1 MEKTMEIRQIKMAS
15 CRQDVIILGEL
26 SSGNF
31 QYESSI
37 VINTSDLNR
46 LINLL
51 QKGNPSDEIS
61 AMFTSTDF
69 YDIQPKRT
77 RWFNNI
83 LKARERAA
91 GGTGNPNGQ
100 APNNGNNQ

>member
-1 MEKTMEIRQIKMAS
+1 MEKTMEIKQIKVAS
-15 CRQDVIILGEL
+15 CREDVVILGQL

-51 QKGNPSDEIS
+51 QKDNPSDEIS

-69 YDIQPKRT
+69 YDWTEYVLNTNLLDNKT
-77 RWFNNI
+77 I
-83 LKARERAA
+83 LISDITDFKSLRRICA
-91 GGTGNPNGQ
+91 
-100 APNNGNNQ
+100 

>member
-1 MEKTMEIRQIKMAS
+1 MEKTMEIKQIKVAS
-15 CRQDVIILGEL
+15 CREDVVIFGQL

-69 YDIQPKRT
+69 YDWTEYVLNTNLLDNKT
-77 RWFNNI
+77 I
-83 LKARERAA
+83 LLRDLTYFKSLRRICA
-91 GGTGNPNGQ
+91 
-100 APNNGNNQ
+100 

>member
-15 CRQDVIILGEL
+15 CRQDVIISGVL

-69 YDIQPKRT
+69 YDWTEYVLNTNSLDNKT
-77 RWFNNI
+77 I
-83 LKARERAA
+83 LLRDLTEFKSLRRICA
-91 GGTGNPNGQ
+91 
-100 APNNGNNQ
+100 

>member
-1 MEKTMEIRQIKMAS
+1 MEKTMEIKEIKVTS
-15 CRQDVIILGEL
+15 CREDVVIFGQL

-51 QKGNPSDEIS
+51 QKDNPSDEIS

-69 YDIQPKRT
+69 YDWTEYVLNTNLLDNKT
-77 RWFNNI
+77 I
-83 LKARERAA
+83 LLRDLTDFKSLRRICA
-91 GGTGNPNGQ
+91 
-100 APNNGNNQ
+100 

>member
-15 CRQDVIILGEL
+15 CRQDVIISGEL

-61 AMFTSTDF
+61 AMFTSTDWTE
-69 YDIQPKRT
+69 YVLNTKSLGNKTILLSDITDFKSLR
-77 RWFNNI
+77 RI
-83 LKARERAA
+83 CA
-91 GGTGNPNGQ
+91 
-100 APNNGNNQ
+100 

>member
-26 SSGNF
+26 SSANF

-69 YDIQPKRT
+69 YDWTEYVLNTNSLDNKT
-77 RWFNNI
+77 I
-83 LKARERAA
+83 LLRDLTEFKSLRRICA
-91 GGTGNPNGQ
+91 
-100 APNNGNNQ
+100 

>member
-1 MEKTMEIRQIKMAS
+1 MEKTMEIKQIKVAS
-15 CRQDVIILGEL
+15 CREDVVILGQL
-26 SSGNF
+26 SRGNF

-69 YDIQPKRT
+69 YDWTEYVLNTKSLDNKTISLRDITDFKSLR
-77 RWFNNI
+77 RI
-83 LKARERAA
+83 CA
-91 GGTGNPNGQ
+91 
-100 APNNGNNQ
+100 

>member
-15 CRQDVIILGEL
+15 CRQDVIISGAL

-69 YDIQPKRT
+69 YDWTEYVLITKSLDNKT
-77 RWFNNI
+77 I
-83 LKARERAA
+83 LLRDLTDFKSLRRICA
-91 GGTGNPNGQ
+91 
-100 APNNGNNQ
+100 

>member
-1 MEKTMEIRQIKMAS
+1 MEKTMEIKQIKVAS
-15 CRQDVIILGEL
+15 CREDVVILGQL

-69 YDIQPKRT
+69 YDWTEYVLNTNLLDNKT
-77 RWFNNI
+77 I
-83 LKARERAA
+83 LLRDLTDFKSLRRICA
-91 GGTGNPNGQ
+91 
-100 APNNGNNQ
+100 

>member
-1 MEKTMEIRQIKMAS
+1 MEKTMEIKQIKVAS
-15 CRQDVIILGEL
+15 CREDVVILGQL

-51 QKGNPSDEIS
+51 QK
-61 AMFTSTDF
+61 A
-69 YDIQPKRT
+69 IQIHYK
-77 RWFNNI
+77 
-83 LKARERAA
+83 KS
-91 GGTGNPNGQ
+91 
-100 APNNGNNQ
+100 

>member
-1 MEKTMEIRQIKMAS
+1 MEKTMEIKQIKVAS
-15 CRQDVIILGEL
+15 CREDVVILGQL

-69 YDIQPKRT
+69 YDWTEYVLNTNSLDNKT
-77 RWFNNI
+77 I
-83 LKARERAA
+83 LLRDLTEFKSLRRICA
-91 GGTGNPNGQ
+91 
-100 APNNGNNQ
+100 

>member
-15 CRQDVIILGEL
+15 CRQDVIISGEL

-51 QKGNPSDEIS
+51 QKVIQVMKLALCLLVLIFMTGPN
-61 AMFTSTDF
+61 MF
-69 YDIQPKRT
+69 
-77 RWFNNI
+77 
-83 LKARERAA
+83 
-91 GGTGNPNGQ
+91 
-100 APNNGNNQ
+100 

>member
-1 MEKTMEIRQIKMAS
+1 MEKTMEIKQIKVAS
-15 CRQDVIILGEL
+15 CREDVVILGQL

-51 QKGNPSDEIS
+51 QKDNPSDEIS

-69 YDIQPKRT
+69 YDWTEYVLNTNSLDNKT
-77 RWFNNI
+77 I
-83 LKARERAA
+83 LLRDLTEFKSLRRICA
-91 GGTGNPNGQ
+91 
-100 APNNGNNQ
+100 

>member
-51 QKGNPSDEIS
+51 QKDNPSDEIS

-69 YDIQPKRT
+69 YDWTDYVLNTNSLDNKT
-77 RWFNNI
+77 I
-83 LKARERAA
+83 LLRDLTDFKSLRRICA
-91 GGTGNPNGQ
+91 
-100 APNNGNNQ
+100 

>member
-1 MEKTMEIRQIKMAS
+1 MEKTMEIKQIKVAS
-15 CRQDVIILGEL
+15 CREDVVILGQL

-51 QKGNPSDEIS
+51 QKDNPSDEIS

-69 YDIQPKRT
+69 YDWTEYVLNTKSLDNKT
-77 RWFNNI
+77 I
-83 LKARERAA
+83 LLRDLTEFKSLRRICA
-91 GGTGNPNGQ
+91 
-100 APNNGNNQ
+100 